1 MASNW
6 YDDLF
11 KSRDNNWARG
21 AEKSAQGLLKRPDS
35 TFKGYSVLSKNDAQN
50 LSDDMYGRR
59 GTFSMN
65 PYDIKESLGESSYGG
80 TYDNPY
86 VDKMDT
92 RMEEAQT
99 SPYVDP
105 QSNYPIYETGKY
117 RIDGNNKVAPSTND
131 NVLLNNLKKYYSG
144 QFNDLVDAV
153 KNSSTTS
160 DYFENKQN
168 EDEDERE
175 RLYDLQNNDTSSNT
189 GSDEP
194 GKVGNL
200 QEKLKFEESSNN
212 YSSINDEGF
221 MGAYQFGDKRL
232 NDYRAAKNA
241 TFTNSEFINNK
252 ELQDKVYEWHVA
264 DITKFINMSGFK
276 KYIGQK
282 IMGVPVTK
290 DGMIAVAHLGGKT
303 GLKKFLT
310 TNGEYNRQDSN
321 GKSLLDYLRK
331 FQ

>member
-131 NVLLNNLKKYYSG
+131 SNFNSELGDYLSG
-144 QFNDLVDAV
+144 KFDDY
-153 KNSSTTS
+153 KNMVENKINTK
-160 DYFENKQN
+160 DYFTKKIN
-168 EDEDERE
+168 EEERE

-200 QEKLKFEESSNN
+200 QEKLKFEESRNN

>member
-86 VDKMDT
+86 VKKMDT

-105 QSNYPIYETGKY
+105 QSNYPIYETGNQ
-117 RIDGNNKVAPSTND
+117 IAPSTND
-131 NVLLNNLKKYYSG
+131 NVLFNNLKKYYSG

-168 EDEDERE
+168 KDEMEK
-175 RLYDLQNNDTSSNT
+175 LNALQDNNNTSTNT

-194 GKVGNL
+194 GKVDSL
-200 QEKLKFEESSNN
+200 QEKLKLEESSNN
-212 YSSINDEGF
+212 YGSINAEGF

-232 NDYRAAKNA
+232 NDYRAEKNA

-252 ELQDKVYEWHVA
+252 ELQDKVFKWHEA

-310 TNGEYNRQDSN
+310 TNGEYNEQDSN
-321 GKSLLDYLRK
+321 GTSLLDYLRK

>member
-131 NVLLNNLKKYYSG
+131 SNFNSELGDYLSGKFDDYKNIVENKK
-144 QFNDLVDAV
+144 
-153 KNSSTTS
+153 STK
-160 DYFENKQN
+160 DYFTKKIN
-168 EDEDERE
+168 EEERE

-194 GKVGNL
+194 GKVDSL
-200 QEKLKFEESSNN
+200 QEKLKFAESSNN

>member
-105 QSNYPIYETGKY
+105 QSNYPIYETKKY
-117 RIDGNNKVAPSTND
+117 KIDGNNQIAPSTND
-131 NVLLNNLKKYYSG
+131 SNFNSELGDYLSGKFDDYKNIVENKK
-144 QFNDLVDAV
+144 
-153 KNSSTTS
+153 STK
-160 DYFENKQN
+160 DYFTKKIN
-168 EDEDERE
+168 EEERE

-194 GKVGNL
+194 GKVDSL
-200 QEKLKFEESSNN
+200 QEKLKFAESSNN

-232 NDYRAAKNA
+232 NDYRAEKNA

-252 ELQDKVYEWHVA
+252 ELQDKVYKWHVA
-264 DITKFINMSGFK
+264 DITKFISMSGFK

-310 TNGEYNRQDSN
+310 TNGEYNEQDSN
-321 GKSLLDYLRK
+321 GTSLLDYLRK

>member
-131 NVLLNNLKKYYSG
+131 SNFNSELGDYLSG
-144 QFNDLVDAV
+144 KFDDY
-153 KNSSTTS
+153 KNMVENKINTK
-160 DYFENKQN
+160 DYFTKKIN
-168 EDEDERE
+168 EEERE

-200 QEKLKFEESSNN
+200 QEKLKFEESRNN

-310 TNGEYNRQDSN
+310 TNGEYNEQDSN
-321 GKSLLDYLRK
+321 GTSLLDYLRK

>member
-50 LSDDMYGRR
+50 LSDAMYGKR

-65 PYDIKESLGESSYGG
+65 PYDIKDSLGESSYGG
-80 TYDNPY
+80 TYENPY
-86 VDKMDT
+86 VNKMDT

-99 SPYVDP
+99 NPYVDP
-105 QSNYPIYETGKY
+105 QSTYPIYETGKY
-117 RIDGNNKVAPSTND
+117 KIDGNNQIAPSTND
-131 NVLLNNLKKYYSG
+131 NPLLKVGDYLSG
-144 QFNDLVDAV
+144 KFDDY
-153 KNSSTTS
+153 KNMV
-160 DYFENKQN
+160 ENKQGSEEYFTKKIN
-168 EDEDERE
+168 EEERE

-194 GKVGNL
+194 GKVDSL
-200 QEKLKFEESSNN
+200 QEKLKLAESTNN
-212 YSSINDEGF
+212 YGSINAEGF

-252 ELQDKVYEWHVA
+252 ELQDKVFKWHEA
-264 DITKFINMSGFK
+264 DINKFISMSGFK

-282 IMGVPVTK
+282 ILGVPVTK
-290 DGMIAVAHLGGKT
+290 EGMIAVAHLGGKT

-310 TNGEYNRQDSN
+310 TNGEYNEQDSN
-321 GKSLLDYLRK
+321 GTSLLDYLRK